1 MTTQPLPSIRSA
13 SADQELA
20 GDFRLPLYRRALDV
34 LISVGA
40 LVVFLPL
47 GLLIAIATLIDSG
60 MPVFY
65 VQERVGLDRRGP
77 QLSRFKGRD
86 RRCRVGYGRP
96 IHVYKFRSMRR
107 DAESATGAVWAQRK
121 DPRST
126 RVGRLLRRTHLDEVP
141 QFWNVLRGDMTIV
154 GPRPERPQLV
164 EELVSVLP
172 DYALRTRVPPG
183 ITGMAQIY
191 NGYDDSLDSASRKVE
206 YDLYY
211 IRNSSLQLDLQI
223 MAATAGYLVRKKG

>member
-1 MTTQPLPSIRSA
+1 MTTQPLPSIRSPRRE
-13 SADQELA
+13 QEQV

-34 LISVGA
+34 LISLMA
-40 LVVFLPL
+40 LVIFFPL
-47 GLLIAIATLIDSG
+47 GLLVALAIVIDSG
-60 MPVFY
+60 LPIFY
-65 VQERVGLDRRGP
+65 VQERVGLDRRGR
-77 QLSRFKGRD
+77 QARWFQGKE
-86 RRCRVGYGRP
+86 RRKIRGYGRP
-96 IHVYKFRSMRR
+96 IHVYKFRSMRQ
-107 DAESATGAVWAQRK
+107 DAEAGTGAVWAQRT

-126 RVGRLLRRTHLDEVP
+126 SVGGLLRRTHLDELP
-141 QFWNVLRGDMTIV
+141 QLINVLRGDMTIV

-164 EELVSVLP
+164 HELVTVLP

-223 MAATAGYLVRKKG
+223 MAATAGYLVRKRG

>member
-1 MTTQPLPSIRSA
+1 MSLQSLPSIRSA
-13 SADQELA
+13 EPDEELEE
-20 GDFRLPLYRRALDV
+20 DFRLPLYRRVLDILV
-34 LISVGA
+34 SLTA
-40 LVVFLPL
+40 LVVFFPI
-47 GLLIAIATLIDSG
+47 GLLIALATLIDSG
-60 MPVFY
+60 MPIFY
-65 VQERVGLDRRGP
+65 VQERVGLDRRTAQSP
-77 QLSRFKGRD
+77 RFKGKD
-86 RRCRVGYGRP
+86 RRRRAGYGRP
-96 IHVYKFRSMRR
+96 IHVYKFRSMRQ

-126 RVGRLLRRTHLDEVP
+126 RVGSVLRRTHLDEVP
-141 QFWNVLRGDMTIV
+141 QFVNVLRGDMTIV

-164 EELVSVLP
+164 EELVTALP

-223 MAATAGYLVRKKG
+223 MAATAGYLVRKRG

>member
-1 MTTQPLPSIRSA
+1 MSLQSLPSIRS
-13 SADQELA
+13 SEADEELE
-20 GDFRLPLYRRALDV
+20 GDFRLPLYRRVLDILV
-34 LISVGA
+34 SLTA
-40 LVVFLPL
+40 LVVFFPI
-47 GLLIAIATLIDSG
+47 GLLIALATLIDSG
-60 MPVFY
+60 MPIFY
-65 VQERVGLDRRGP
+65 VQERVGLDRRKAQDP
-77 QLSRFKGRD
+77 RSKGRD
-86 RRCRVGYGRP
+86 RRRRPGYGRP
-96 IHVYKFRSMRR
+96 IHVYKFRSMRQ

-126 RVGRLLRRTHLDEVP
+126 RVGSFLRRTHLDEVP
-141 QFWNVLRGDMTIV
+141 QFVNVLRGDMTIV

-164 EELVSVLP
+164 EELVTALP

-223 MAATAGYLVRKKG
+223 MAATAGYLVRKRG